1 MSSVRL
7 NAKFAT
13 ALRRKGLKG
22 KEGNG
27 GTTKARWARRL
38 EDGGFFLQKVTRG
51 TELGLCCFLITI
63 YQIRGTS
70 S

>member
-27 GTTKARWARRL
+27 GTAKA
-38 EDGGFFLQKVTRG
+38 
-51 TELGLCCFLITI
+51 
-63 YQIRGTS
+63 
-70 S
+70 